1 MDVCNRCERTF
12 DAAGKFA
19 TNVRMRQLAA
29 DIHSSVTRIGF
40 ELQKELRRIEPEGS
54 RPLISSV
61 MQSIE
66 PDNLESS
73 SRACLEKTLDEYRH
87 AIESRVPAHAR
98 AMMRRQYCEL
108 TQFYEEMTQSPEAA

>member
-1 MDVCNRCERTF
+1 MDVCNRCERIF

-19 TNVRMRQLAA
+19 SNVRMRQLAA

-54 RPLISSV
+54 GQLISSV

-66 PDNLESS
+66 PDDLVNS
-73 SRACLEKTLDEYRH
+73 SRTCLEKTLDEYRN

-108 TQFYEEMTQSPEAA
+108 NQFYEELTQSPEAA